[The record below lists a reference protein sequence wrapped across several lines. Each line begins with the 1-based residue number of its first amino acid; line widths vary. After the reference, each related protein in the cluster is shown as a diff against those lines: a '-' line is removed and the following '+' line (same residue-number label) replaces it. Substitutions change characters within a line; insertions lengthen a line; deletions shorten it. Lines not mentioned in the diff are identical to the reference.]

1 MKAIAFCVLFAA
13 LILAVDYGL
22 LQLGRV
28 SESAVGIVGL
38 VALALLIGP
47 WRWAWLKWGRGRL

>member
-1 MKAIAFCVLFAA
+1 MKAILFCVVFAA
-13 LILAVDYGL
+13 VMLGVDYGL

-38 VALALLIGP
+38 AALVLLGP
-47 WRWAWLKWGRGRL
+47 WCWAWVKWGRGRL